1 MPTKPIFIFI
11 TLLIL
16 SSLACSLGSE
26 RTNNQTQAIAATA
39 AVVGQQ
45 AEQVAATAAVAAGT
59 VAAHGQAA
67 LATVQARDLA
77 TDMTTLRAKV
87 EAVLPDENG
96 NINIALTDTEI
107 TNVIQGQQA
116 TTTTE
121 GQTVTLQNP
130 AVQFTD
136 NTIVFHG
143 DVTEPIQA
151 QLNVTFRPLVE
162 AGTLRFEVVH
172 ASVGSIE
179 VPAAVLKTAESSL
192 NNTLGAAMN
201 NLPAGVTLQAVTV
214 SQGMLT
220 ITAHRG

>member
-1 MPTKPIFIFI
+1 MKTKPIVIFI
-11 TLLIL
+11 ILLVL

-26 RTNNQTQAIAATA
+26 RTNQQAQAIAATVV
-39 AVVGQQ
+39 VVGQQ

-77 TDMTTLRAKV
+77 TDMATLRAKV

-107 TNVIQGQQA
+107 TNIIQGQRA
-116 TTTTE
+116 ATTTE

-130 AVQFTD
+130 AVQFAD
-136 NTIVFHG
+136 NIIVFRG
-143 DVTEPIQA
+143 DVTEPIQT

-162 AGTLRFEVVH
+162 AGTLRFEVVN

-201 NLPAGVTLQAVTV
+201 NLPAGVTLQAVMV

-220 ITAHRG
+220 ITAYRG